1 MMKSKIASFALP
13 AVLSVAITCKA
24 QGNSQLNSAQTIDTS
39 AATFEYPLAAWC
51 QASQQDLVWSSR
63 TPDLAL
69 SSMFQDENQP
79 LAKRSVARAAIFS
92 AVIPGAGQIYN
103 RSYLKGLLFLGAEVG
118 AWVAY
123 SKYTDKGNKKT
134 EEFERFADTHW
145 DEQAYWN
152 SVVELAN
159 SEGYQVDT
167 GNLARLREYERSRF
181 SHYLPESK
189 NQTYYENI
197 GKYDQFNAGWDDGS
211 GEILRRDSQNRLD
224 YTTMRRLA
232 NDQFRNATLSSSLA
246 MVNHLVSMIE
256 AAYSAHKFN
265 QTQTKGA
272 SFGMKLKKYHE
283 ELMPVLA
290 VRVDW

>member
-1 MMKSKIASFALP
+1 MIKFKIVLP
-13 AVLSVAITCKA
+13 VVLLAVVNCKA
-24 QGNSQLNSAQTIDTS
+24 QSDAILNSAHTTDTS
-39 AATFEYPLAAWC
+39 AAKFDFPLAAWC

-63 TPDLAL
+63 THDLAL
-69 SSMFQDENQP
+69 SGMFQNENQP
-79 LAKRSVARAAIFS
+79 AARRSVARAAIFS

-123 SKYTDKGNKKT
+123 SKYTDQGNKKT
-134 EEFERFADTHW
+134 DEFEAFADAHW

-152 SVVELAN
+152 SVSELAN
-159 SEGYQVDT
+159 SEGYQVDP

-232 NDQFRNATLSSSLA
+232 NDQFRYATLSSSLA

-265 QTQTKGA
+265 QAQTKGT
-272 SFGMKLKKYHE
+272 SFGMKLKKHYD